1 MKNLIA
7 LAILALSLS
16 AGMVASVNTADAK
29 SFRDTVFEPKGP

>member
-1 MKNLIA
+1 MKNFIA

-16 AGMVASVNTADAK
+16 VGTIASINTADAK